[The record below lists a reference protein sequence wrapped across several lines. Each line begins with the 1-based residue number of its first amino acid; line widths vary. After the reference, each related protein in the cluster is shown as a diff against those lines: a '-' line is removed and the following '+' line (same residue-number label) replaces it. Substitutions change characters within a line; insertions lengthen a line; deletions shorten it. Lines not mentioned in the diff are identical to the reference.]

1 MQRKLEDL
9 VKRPAFAASFILAA
23 SVTLPAQSPR
33 PAPSAEFIVRPGAA
47 GNLEL
52 GQTVD
57 HLYKQFGHERI
68 RLHATFPEGMFQPV
82 LEIRLAAND
91 PGPALVVRVGEWP
104 CPEYRVTGISVLD
117 RRFRTAHGLGVGS
130 TFADIRKLHPKARKG
145 WGESQRVVVVEEA
158 GVTFMIEPD
167 DALGDAAV
175 VTSMWVI
182 GRDAAAIRKK
192 HCHGGRAD

>member
-1 MQRKLEDL
+1 MHR
-9 VKRPAFAASFILAA
+9 RAALLILAA

-33 PAPSAEFIVRPGAA
+33 PALSAEFLVKPGAA
-47 GNLEL
+47 GTIEF

-57 HLYKQFGHERI
+57 HLYTQFGHERI

-91 PGPALVVRVGEWP
+91 PAPALVVRVGEWP
-104 CPEYRVTGISVLD
+104 CPEHRVTGISVLD
-117 RRFRTAHGLGVGS
+117 RRFRTANGLGVGS
-130 TFADIRKLHPKARKG
+130 TFADIRRRYPNAKKG
-145 WGESQRVVVVEEA
+145 WGEGDRVVIVQEA

-182 GRDAAAIRKK
+182 GRDVAAIRKK
-192 HCHGGRAD
+192 HCPGGRAH